1 MAVNGILAFFILL
14 LVSIISMFGRCVF
27 EMNEAQQLKKDVKLC
42 PFIYKSPL
50 RSGRLHEDVCIARIN
65 TLVDSKN
72 VFCSNDSDKNDIHKA
87 ILSQSENG
95 FELINAAVERIRLQY
110 LLEYPFDTITG
121 RDGYSKDRIHY
132 IQRNG
137 VKKLASSITIMVD
150 RVHSLGD
157 DEVPN
162 FEDYYE
168 TLSKSSEPLDVYH
181 EWQAIVESL
190 IKAKESHH
198 DNSLLC

>member
-1 MAVNGILAFFILL
+1 M
-14 LVSIISMFGRCVF
+14 
-27 EMNEAQQLKKDVKLC
+27 KLC
-42 PFIYKSPL
+42 PCIAEVHVKWGDL
-50 RSGRLHEDVCIARIN
+50 NKDVCIRNIK
-65 TLVDSKN
+65 TPVDSKSAL
-72 VFCSNDSDKNDIHKA
+72 CSNDSDKNDIHKA

-110 LLEYPFDTITG
+110 LLEYPFDKITG
-121 RDGYSKDRIHY
+121 WDDSSEDVIRED
-132 IQRNG
+132 QRRG
-137 VKKLASSITIMVD
+137 VKILASNITLMVD

-162 FEDYYE
+162 FEDYLE
-168 TLSKSSEPLDVYH
+168 TQSESSEPLDVFR